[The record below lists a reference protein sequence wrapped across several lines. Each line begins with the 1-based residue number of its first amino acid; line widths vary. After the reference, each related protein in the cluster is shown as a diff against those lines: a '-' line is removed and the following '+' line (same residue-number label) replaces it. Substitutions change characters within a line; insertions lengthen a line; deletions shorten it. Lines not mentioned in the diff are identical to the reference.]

1 MPSPCGAS
9 RCGEKQLGLPP
20 PPRPRHTTEARSG
33 AVRSYRA
40 YQFTADQHPPD
51 FVRTCANIEQ
61 FGVAHIA
68 LDRPILRISRTAQ
81 CLNSLPR
88 PLDGL
93 FAGQQYRPTRVDASR
108 FSSVATARASVNIG
122 SRRIEDATHVRDL
135 CLHQMES

>member
-61 FGVAHIA
+61 FGVAHLA
-68 LDRPILRISRTAQ
+68 LDRPILRISRPAT
-81 CLNSLPR
+81 CLNSLQPH
-88 PLDGL
+88 LSGL
-93 FAGQQYRPTRVDASR
+93 FTGTQARATRVAPPR
-108 FSSVATARASVNIG
+108 FSLLAHPPNTVTNNSP
-122 SRRIEDATHVRDL
+122 
-135 CLHQMES
+135 

>member
-20 PPRPRHTTEARSG
+20 PPRPRHTTEERSG

-51 FVRTCANIEQ
+51 FVRTFANIEQ

-81 CLNSLPR
+81 CLNSLKR
-88 PLDGL
+88 HLDGI
-93 FAGQQYRPTRVDASR
+93 FAGQQDRARRLEASR
-108 FSSVATARASVNIG
+108 FSRVDTSP
-122 SRRIEDATHVRDL
+122 EHL
-135 CLHQMES
+135 

>member
-81 CLNSLPR
+81 CLNRSEEHTSELQSLMR
-88 PLDGL
+88 LSYAVFFL
-93 FAGQQYRPTRVDASR
+93 KKNTITNNQR
-108 FSSVATARASVNIG
+108 
-122 SRRIEDATHVRDL
+122 H
-135 CLHQMES
+135 